1 MNSPLALIA
10 LGTIYLFHY
19 TLTGQSA
26 ENLKFSTKTRSV
38 QVILIIN
45 LLICLL
51 FHNTS
56 FSFLITTVYT
66 SACLHLFTLFTLV
79 YTCLHNKHKS
89 DFTDNEFGQFLA
101 GLIEGDG

>member
-1 MNSPLALIA
+1 M
-10 LGTIYLFHY
+10 
-19 TLTGQSA
+19 
-26 ENLKFSTKTRSV
+26 

-56 FSFLITTVYT
+56 F
-66 SACLHLFTLFTLV
+66 CLHT
-79 YTCLHNKHKS
+79 KHKS

-101 GLIEGDG
+101 GLIEGDGWFGNKQLHIIFSIDDSPLAYLIKKRIGHGNV